1 MACKSCWL
9 SVMNLGLRVVKRE
22 DDAQFP
28 KATEKFQKNPKLRD
42 EHSGEYRG
50 VTPKV
55 FEIYLGRES
64 NVITKQQPENFFKT
78 LSEALSKD
86 LLGIPAPRQPTGSES
101 ALPFVIVADDAF
113 PLQNNLMK
121 PYPFRGLSSEQRIY
135 NYRLSRARRVVENA
149 FGILANRFRVFLS
162 PLMISPEN
170 AEKVVLASCVL
181 HNFLRER
188 LHHATHRL
196 EVLTLKLLMRERYAM
211 EAGEQNKG
219 TFNRFLF
226 WAINLCITKEL
237 HISVCTP
244 TGALACIY
252 GQSYRDLVECD
263 TIHAMFHCPVLET
276 DRFSVNW
283 QVMRYDDEI
292 PQVSVDI
299 FRHIL
304 HTLDVLQSRPILV
317 ACGDFSQQQ
326 PLATVDGC
334 CHEVPNITSDCQV
347 MSQCHLIT
355 LHQQFVHSTRVYWT
369 S

>member
-1 MACKSCWL
+1 MAL
-9 SVMNLGLRVVKRE
+9 VHEFHGNLFEEGT
-22 DDAQFP
+22 DTADALLVARYLAQELPVDMMPSTEEEGMAVANEFEENWNFP
-28 KATEKFQKNPKLRD
+28 NCIGAMDGKHIMMKQPKNSGSYFFNYKGTFSIVLLALVDAKYKFLISD
-42 EHSGEYRG
+42 GGVFRG
-50 VTPKV
+50 
-55 FEIYLGRES
+55 S
-64 NVITKQQPENFFKT
+64 S

-226 WAINLCITKEL
+226 WVAII
-237 HISVCTP
+237 ISKT
-244 TGALACIY
+244 AK
-252 GQSYRDLVECD
+252 
-263 TIHAMFHCPVLET
+263 
-276 DRFSVNW
+276 
-283 QVMRYDDEI
+283 
-292 PQVSVDI
+292 
-299 FRHIL
+299 
-304 HTLDVLQSRPILV
+304 
-317 ACGDFSQQQ
+317 
-326 PLATVDGC
+326 
-334 CHEVPNITSDCQV
+334 
-347 MSQCHLIT
+347 
-355 LHQQFVHSTRVYWT
+355 
-369 S
+369 